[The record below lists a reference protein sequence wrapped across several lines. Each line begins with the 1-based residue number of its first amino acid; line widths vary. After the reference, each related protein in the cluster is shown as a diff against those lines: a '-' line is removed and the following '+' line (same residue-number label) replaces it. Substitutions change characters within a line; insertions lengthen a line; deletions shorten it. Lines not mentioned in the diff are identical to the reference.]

1 MHLPV
6 FCSSM
11 HTRPHC
17 VRSHQNRLFLFF
29 SRAVQGILLWKYTT
43 LPPPRSSRF
52 IFFPKLNST
61 LGYGHF
67 ITHKKTQI
75 DAAELPPCYSLRI
88 NLDLP
93 NFLCLITLVW
103 NNTGQHR
110 LVNTNQWAAMS
121 WYLIFLHHHRLLEV
135 RCYSSAFLFH
145 VSLSCTALY
154 RVWMCFPDLCAPNLP
169 YQSISFLG
177 FAQVV

>member
-1 MHLPV
+1 MHL
-6 FCSSM
+6 CM

-17 VRSHQNRLFLFF
+17 VRSHQSRLFLFF

-61 LGYGHF
+61 LGYSHF

>member
-1 MHLPV
+1 
-6 FCSSM
+6 M
-11 HTRPHC
+11 HTRPTLCQKPWKQTLSFFFKSCTGYFIVKVHHLASTETLQIHFLSQIKFYPRT
-17 VRSHQNRLFLFF
+17 RSLYHPQKNTNWCCR
-29 SRAVQGILLWKYTT
+29 
-43 LPPPRSSRF
+43 
-52 IFFPKLNST
+52 
-61 LGYGHF
+61 
-67 ITHKKTQI
+67 
-75 DAAELPPCYSLRI
+75 LPPCYSLLR

-110 LVNTNQWAAMS
+110 LVNTNLWRAMS

-154 RVWMCFPDLCAPNLP
+154 RVWMCFPHLCAPNLP
-169 YQSISFLG
+169 F
-177 FAQVV
+177 